1 MAKITRRPF
10 GRMPS
15 GVVVEAIT
23 LTNGGATSATII
35 TLGAALQSFVGPD
48 SNGQFADVV
57 LGYGGLQEYLAAR
70 NYFGAS
76 VGRVANRIAGG
87 RFILDGVEYRLARND
102 GNAHLHG
109 GTVGFDRAIWSVADL
124 CETATSASLRL
135 RHVSPDGDEGYPGRL
150 SVEACYAL
158 DDDDRLMITYTAT
171 TDRPTI
177 VNVTNH
183 ALFDAAGEGSP
194 GGALGNVLTLA
205 ADAYLPVDAD
215 LIPVGA
221 AQDVAGTVFDFRQPR
236 LIGQRGANEAERL
249 AVARRYDQT
258 VVLQRNAGSAM
269 RFAARLEDPQSGRGI
284 DLFTDQP
291 GLQFYAGGFLD
302 GTTRGKCGALY
313 RAGAGIAL
321 EPQHFPDAPNRPDF
335 ASIRLDP
342 GKTYRSS
349 SMLAFHAQGA

>member
-1 MAKITRRPF
+1 
-10 GRMPS
+10 
-15 GVVVEAIT
+15 
-23 LTNGGATSATII
+23 
-35 TLGAALQSFVGPD
+35 
-48 SNGQFADVV
+48 
-57 LGYGGLQEYLAAR
+57 
-70 NYFGAS
+70 
-76 VGRVANRIAGG
+76 
-87 RFILDGVEYRLARND
+87 
-102 GNAHLHG
+102 
-109 GTVGFDRAIWSVADL
+109 
-124 CETATSASLRL
+124 LRL

-249 AVARRYDQT
+249 AVARRYDHT